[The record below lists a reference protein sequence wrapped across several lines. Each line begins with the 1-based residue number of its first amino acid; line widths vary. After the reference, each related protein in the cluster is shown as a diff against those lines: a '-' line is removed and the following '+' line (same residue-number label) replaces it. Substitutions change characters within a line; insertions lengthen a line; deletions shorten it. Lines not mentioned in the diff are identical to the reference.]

1 MDLIIDPIVV
11 EVARAAEVVLG
22 RSVHVT
28 AASDISRDLAV
39 D

>member
-1 MDLIIDPIVV
+1 MDLITNPTVL